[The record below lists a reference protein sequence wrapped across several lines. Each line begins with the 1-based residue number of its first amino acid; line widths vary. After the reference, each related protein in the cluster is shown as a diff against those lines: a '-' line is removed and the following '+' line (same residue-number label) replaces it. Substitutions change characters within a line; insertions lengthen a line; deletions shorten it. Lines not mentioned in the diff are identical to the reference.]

1 MSKTPP
7 NRRGIKFEVG
17 AQLEAR
23 DSLKNWYA
31 ANIEKIDYEDEK
43 VLIHYRQWSHRYD
56 EWFDWASPYLRPVE
70 RVQLR
75 KEGLQ
80 EEEGVPGFR
89 VNEKVLAS
97 WSDCRFY
104 PAKVLAVNKDA
115 SYTVKFFDGVIQNV
129 KGIHVKPFRRE
140 KNGGKSKMEGRNKD
154 RRSVKGDR
162 SARAVANGRDPR
174 DRTDAREAKS
184 KEARR
189 SRPELEQEPERQ
201 GDPEDE
207 GKRVRRESGDR
218 DRTADKSEGR
228 REPSMEGE
236 PGAAEPMET
245 GGEGGEA
252 AEQRPQEDQQQQA
265 AAEAGPGGS
274 GGQPQDLRREGG
286 DGEPAALKEH
296 ADKDVGGA
304 AGSAADTQPCE
315 GDSGSPVRGRRKR
328 GRPSSAAKSPESL
341 RGVLELRKRKISLV
355 PNTPSKRTKLD
366 TVTAIPP
373 LEVACMRCTAGR
385 EGLDSHIRVVSYRRQ
400 QLNLCPVWCVLLS
413 SVQKGRPTEAEEG
426 HPDCLVGG
434 PSQSPPR
441 PPQKPLNPSSHNC
454 SQSEL
459 KPATDSSAQ
468 VEKQESSNVLPES
481 LVLVSSDKEARE
493 AGEGLTES
501 TKTSGEGASVVGEQA
516 PVVRRQ
522 PHPPNPNKYSRE
534 PLYTA
539 IKQSPTALDL
549 DHNTFKCKVPDCHKS
564 FRKAKLL
571 HYHMKYYHGVD
582 KSAESDQS
590 PKRSVQTRASEKQAA
605 LDSPKRRRTIS
616 ASLHLPF
623 HSPHRTLQ
631 SPRGDTKAGRLN
643 EKRRTSAPPAVN
655 SLNNHRPSLRE
666 KSKENQI
673 EKSNRKQQ
681 DKEREKS
688 AIEAVVKDKEKA
700 REKKHRDFLRIK
712 LKKKKKKKKKSK
724 SGKEN
729 AYALHLFEDQTFK
742 RCEDFTLVSSSP
754 CSFWPRDFNLPR
766 RALVETAVEGTLLA
780 QYTGSEENIDISR
793 DFTSKKLFVQSQLN
807 LSHKF
812 PLSHKHKLLH
822 NSSPGHNTEKIKV
835 DDEDTLSDCSTD
847 SLLWSEDEGSQDVDV
862 ITNPEEEG
870 GLAVQREFEIV
881 RCVCEAQEENDFMIQ
896 CEECFCWQHGIC
908 MGLLEDS
915 VPEKYTCYICR
926 DPPGQRQSLKYWY
939 DKDWLSTGHMYG
951 LPFLEE
957 NYSHQNAKKIS
968 ATHQLLGD
976 VHRVIEVLNGLQL
989 KMSILQSQAHPDLKL
1004 WCQPWK
1010 QLESRER
1017 PWRKAAVPAPAPAA
1031 GAPDEGEERERS
1043 PERPCRV
1050 PSFQESYI
1058 TSEHCYQKPRT
1069 YYPAVEQRLVV
1080 ETRGAELGDS
1090 LLALEQRYGRSP
1102 DAERG
1107 KALGQLQQEK
1117 TAQSKEADVSKKSCP
1132 EKGSEAKAGEEGAGG
1147 ADGFQQQWQINLLDH
1162 IEAVQDE
1169 VTHRMDFIERELDVL
1184 ESWLDYTGELEP
1196 PEPLARLPQLKHRIK
1211 QLLMELGKVQ
1221 QIALCC
1227 ST

>member
-80 EEEGVPGFR
+80 EDEGVPGFR

-154 RRSVKGDR
+154 RRPVKGDR
-162 SARAVANGRDPR
+162 STRAVANGRDPR
-174 DRTDAREAKS
+174 DRTDAGDAKS

-189 SRPELEQEPERQ
+189 SRPEPEQEPEQERQ

-207 GKRVRRESGDR
+207 GKRARRESGDR
-218 DRTADKSEGR
+218 DRMADKSEGR
-228 REPSMEGE
+228 REPSAEGE

-245 GGEGGEA
+245 EGEGGEA
-252 AEQRPQEDQQQQA
+252 AGWRPQEDQQRQA
-265 AAEAGPGGS
+265 AVEAGPGGS

-366 TVTAIPP
+366 TVTASRKVSQDSSRETNRSRRRSSRLSGGGAKPEPP
-373 LEVACMRCTAGR
+373 QTTSEALEPKLT
-385 EGLDSHIRVVSYRRQ
+385 
-400 QLNLCPVWCVLLS
+400 
-413 SVQKGRPTEAEEG
+413 
-426 HPDCLVGG
+426 
-434 PSQSPPR
+434 SQSES
-441 PPQKPLNPSSHNC
+441 QLKETSTDNC

-481 LVLVSSDKEARE
+481 PVLGSSDKETRE

-501 TKTSGEGASVVGEQA
+501 SKTSGEGASVVGEQA

-539 IKQSPTALDL
+539 IKQSPVALDL

-724 SGKEN
+724 SE
-729 AYALHLFEDQTFK
+729 
-742 RCEDFTLVSSSP
+742 
-754 CSFWPRDFNLPR
+754 
-766 RALVETAVEGTLLA
+766 
-780 QYTGSEENIDISR
+780 YTGSEENIDISR

-870 GLAVQREFEIV
+870 GLAAQREFEIV

-1017 PWRKAAVPAPAPAA
+1017 PWRRAAVPAPTPAA

-1102 DAERG
+1102 DTERG

-1117 TAQSKEADVSKKSCP
+1117 TAQSKEADVSRKSCP

>member
-80 EEEGVPGFR
+80 EDEGVPGFR

-140 KNGGKSKMEGRNKD
+140 
-154 RRSVKGDR
+154 
-162 SARAVANGRDPR
+162 
-174 DRTDAREAKS
+174 S

-189 SRPELEQEPERQ
+189 SRPEPEQEPEQERQ

-207 GKRVRRESGDR
+207 GKRARRESGDR
-218 DRTADKSEGR
+218 DRMADKSEGR
-228 REPSMEGE
+228 REPIAEGE

-245 GGEGGEA
+245 EGEGGEA
-252 AEQRPQEDQQQQA
+252 AGWRPQEDQQRQA
-265 AAEAGPGGS
+265 AVEAGPGGS

-341 RGVLELRKRKISLV
+341 RGVLELRKRKISLA

-366 TVTAIPP
+366 TVT
-373 LEVACMRCTAGR
+373 
-385 EGLDSHIRVVSYRRQ
+385 D
-400 QLNLCPVWCVLLS
+400 
-413 SVQKGRPTEAEEG
+413 
-426 HPDCLVGG
+426 
-434 PSQSPPR
+434 
-441 PPQKPLNPSSHNC
+441 NC

-481 LVLVSSDKEARE
+481 PVLVSKE
-493 AGEGLTES
+493 TVES
-501 TKTSGEGASVVGEQA
+501 CVA

-539 IKQSPTALDL
+539 IKQSPAALDL

-616 ASLHLPF
+616 ASL
-623 HSPHRTLQ
+623 RKTLQ

-724 SGKEN
+724 SE
-729 AYALHLFEDQTFK
+729 
-742 RCEDFTLVSSSP
+742 
-754 CSFWPRDFNLPR
+754 
-766 RALVETAVEGTLLA
+766 
-780 QYTGSEENIDISR
+780 YTGSEENIDISR

-870 GLAVQREFEIV
+870 GLAAQREFEIV

-1017 PWRKAAVPAPAPAA
+1017 PWRRAAVPAPTPAA

-1102 DAERG
+1102 DTERG

-1117 TAQSKEADVSKKSCP
+1117 TAQSKEADVSRKSCP